1 MRYGIY
7 LVPAAIVLTL
17 GSLACKPPKT
27 AEEIKAETQAAFNE
41 GAQAFKD
48 GKARTANPFLNDK
61 DNPHKMQGWNDG
73 WDKAA
78 ADKAAADKAAADKA
92 AVVKVAEDTKAADDA
107 KAAAAAKAAEEAA
120 RKAAEAE
127 RAAAFRAAADKA
139 LANIHFDYDKAE
151 IKESDRAIL
160 QSIADFMK
168 AYPTALVEI
177 AGNCDERGTNEYNL
191 ALGNKRAAA
200 ALAYLKT
207 LGVDEARFSTISYG
221 KEKPLCTEAK
231 EACWSQNRRDE
242 FRLR

>member
-7 LVPAAIVLTL
+7 VVPAAIVLTL

-27 AEEIKAETQAAFNE
+27 AEQIKAETQAAFNE
-41 GAQAFKD
+41 GVQAFND
-48 GKARTANPFLNDK
+48 GKARTTNPYLNDK
-61 DNPHKMQGWNDG
+61 ANPHKMQGWNDG
-73 WDKAA
+73 WDKAQ
-78 ADKAAADKAAADKA
+78 ADKAAADKAAMDAKA
-92 AVVKVAEDTKAADDA
+92 AKAAMDA
-107 KAAAAAKAAEEAA
+107 KAAADRAAAEEAA

-127 RAAAFRAAADKA
+127 KAAFNAAAAKA
-139 LANIHFDYDKAE
+139 LVNIHFDYDKSE
-151 IKESDRAIL
+151 IKENDRATL

-168 AYPTALVEI
+168 AFPMTKVEI

-207 LGVDEARFSTISYG
+207 LGVNEARFTTISYG

-242 FRLR
+242 FKLK

>member
-27 AEEIKAETQAAFNE
+27 AEQIKAETQAAFNE
-41 GAQAFKD
+41 GVQAFKD
-48 GKARTANPFLNDK
+48 GKARATNPYVNDK
-61 DNPHKMQGWNDG
+61 NNAHKAQGWNEG

-78 ADKAAADKAAADKA
+78 ADKAAADKAAADQGVTNRVGADARA
-92 AVVKVAEDTKAADDA
+92 AADA
-107 KAAAAAKAAEEAA
+107 KAAAEESA

-127 RAAAFRAAADKA
+127 KAAAFKRAADAA
-139 LANIHFDYDKAE
+139 LLTIHFDYDKAE
-151 IKESDRAIL
+151 IKEKDRKIL
-160 QSIADFMK
+160 QGISDFLK
-168 AYPTALVEI
+168 AYPSAKVEI
-177 AGNCDERGTNEYNL
+177 EGHCDERGTNEYNL

-207 LGVDEARFSTISYG
+207 LGVEETRFTTISYG

-231 EACWSQNRRDE
+231 EACWGQNRRGE
-242 FRLR
+242 FKLK

>member
-7 LVPAAIVLTL
+7 VVPAAVVLTL

-27 AEEIKAETQAAFNE
+27 AEQIKQETQAAFNE
-41 GAQAFKD
+41 GVQAFND
-48 GKARTANPFLNDK
+48 GKARTANPYLNDK
-61 DNPHKMQGWNDG
+61 ENPHKMQGWFDG

-92 AVVKVAEDTKAADDA
+92 AADAAAA
-107 KAAAAAKAAEEAA
+107 KAAAEKAAAEEAA

-127 RAAAFRAAADKA
+127 KAAAFKRAAEAA
-139 LANIHFDYDKAE
+139 LKTIHFDFDKSD
-151 IKESDRAIL
+151 IKENDRALL
-160 QSIADFMK
+160 QAIAEFMK
-168 AYPTALVEI
+168 AFPMAKVEI
-177 AGNCDERGTNEYNL
+177 EGHCDERGTNEYNL

-207 LGVDEARFSTISYG
+207 LGVDEMRFTTISYG

-231 EACWSQNRRDE
+231 EACWSQNRRGE
-242 FRLR
+242 FKLK